1 MVKSSIK
8 HIQDIKMAKLKG
20 SSKLSSKVDN
30 QEAVKKMESLTTSS
44 IRTNITTGLSPK
56 TFRLTL
62 EEVSILKKITH
73 SLQQETSK
81 NITQS
86 KVIRGLIWFANNQ
99 DNITNELL
107 DSIYKHT

>member
-1 MVKSSIK
+1 
-8 HIQDIKMAKLKG
+8 MAKLKG
-20 SSKLSSKVDN
+20 SSKLSTKVDN
-30 QEAVKKMESLTTSS
+30 QEVVKKKESLTTSA

-62 EEVSILKKITH
+62 EEVSILKKITY

-81 NITQS
+81 NITHS

-99 DNITNELL
+99 DNITDELL